1 MKSFYYFVA
10 ITLFATACTIEKTD
24 YDSELIVEVPNQEK
38 FEEILQT
45 NQSGYTISIESNN
58 GKLYKGYNA
67 IRVKIQNTNTL
78 EEVTNAQ
85 VTVLPL
91 LKTSDGSAIGTCPAT
106 NQLSYLAKE
115 KHYEGHIIFTQENK
129 DHQWDLL
136 LQIIIGEQEINY
148 QSSVKV
154 AFQPNKNLN
163 MTTFVGYDEVEY
175 IIALAAPSA
184 PRVAENELV
193 ACIYKKN
200 ASVVI
205 DGENQEELLNVFTTA
220 DNFILHLDPRM
231 PEPSMGNHSSP
242 NNKDLIQAQ
251 DKRYYGTVNYTMTGN
266 WTLNFI
272 LENHQGRI
280 IKGTKVPT
288 DFTPGVEGVKSELY
302 IDILF

>member
-10 ITLFATACTIEKTD
+10 IILFATACTIEKTD
-24 YDSELIVEVPNQEK
+24 YDSELIIEVPNQEQ
-38 FEEILQT
+38 FEEMLQT
-45 NQSGYTISIESNN
+45 SQSGYTISIESSD

-67 IRVKIQNTNTL
+67 IRVKIKNTNTL
-78 EEVTNAQ
+78 EEITNAK
-85 VTVLPL
+85 VMMLPL
-91 LKTSDGSAIGTCPAT
+91 FKTNDGNTIGTCPAT
-106 NQLSYLAKE
+106 NQLLYSSKE
-115 KHYEGHIIFTQENK
+115 KYYEGYIIFTQENR

-136 LQIIIGEQEINY
+136 FQMIIDEQQISY
-148 QSSVKV
+148 QSTVKV
-154 AFQPNKNLN
+154 AVQSNKNLN

-175 IIALAAPSA
+175 TIALAAPSA

-193 ACIYKKN
+193 ACIYKRN

-205 DGENQEELLNVFTTA
+205 DGKNDEELFNVFTTA
-220 DNFILHLDPRM
+220 DNYILHLDPRM

-280 IKGTKVPT
+280 LKGTKVPT
-288 DFTPGVEGVKSELY
+288 DFTPGVEGVKSELH